1 MKLTAQPQALSPR
14 AALLFVNGFRA
25 LLLLVLFSLSLINGD
40 SGLALIEGGPHF
52 YLWSSVY
59 LLLIGIWYLLR
70 EGSLGDT
77 LQLTLAIAADIAMMV
92 WLMAMNDGVRGGF
105 GLLLLPYLAAA
116 GLLSTGRYALFY
128 ASIAT
133 LMLLSYAGF
142 ERLLGN
148 ASQADLSFSAL
159 LSAAG
164 FITAIATWQL
174 GRLARASEALAAQ
187 RGGEIANLNHLNEL
201 ILQSQRDAVAVLDEA
216 GHLHQFNRQAERYF
230 SQLQRGQ
237 LMPEL
242 LPLVQRWRDN
252 GYPALSTFVQHN
264 VRGRQLVGRLV
275 PVPVPDGQL
284 RGVVLFMRDM
294 ADMAEEAKRV
304 KLAAL
309 GRLTANIAHEI
320 RNPLSAISHAGDL
333 LAEDETD
340 PARQRLLRIV
350 QDNARRINGMVE
362 DVLTLGRRDRVK
374 TETIDLPSFIAQLLE
389 QFALVQPQAA
399 GAIACQLPDPC
410 KLAFDRGHLAQ
421 VLSNLLANAWR
432 HGSQGRGSV
441 RLEAGT
447 AEHHLILRVIDDGP
461 GVPEAEQSRLFEPF
475 FTTESTGSGLGLYI
489 ARELAEANDA
499 RLEYTPPGG
508 VFRLI
513 CRLAHD

>member
-25 LLLLVLFSLSLINGD
+25 LLLLVLFSLSLVRGD
-40 SGLALIEGGPHF
+40 SGQPLINGGPHF
-52 YLWSSVY
+52 YLWSGVY
-59 LLLIGIWYLLR
+59 LLLIGGWYALR
-70 EGSLGDT
+70 RSSLGDT

-128 ASIAT
+128 AAIAT
-133 LMLLSYAGF
+133 LMLLGYAGWG
-142 ERLLGN
+142 RLQGD
-148 ASQADLSFSAL
+148 ASAVDLSFSAL

-164 FITAIATWQL
+164 FVTAIATWQL

-201 ILQSQRDAVAVLDEA
+201 ILQSQRDAVVVLDED
-216 GHLHQFNRQAERYF
+216 GHLRQYNLQAERYF
-230 SQLQRGQ
+230 SRLQRGQ
-237 LMPEL
+237 LLPEL
-242 LPLVQRWRDN
+242 VPLVQRWRQN
-252 GYPALSTFVQHN
+252 GYPALSTFVQQN

-275 PVPVPDGQL
+275 PVPVPEGQL

-333 LAEDETD
+333 LAEDEAD

-374 TETIDLPSFIAQLLE
+374 TETIELRAFVAQQLE
-389 QFALVQPQAA
+389 QFALVQPQSA
-399 GAIACQLPDPC
+399 GAIACQLPEQC
-410 KLAFDRGHLAQ
+410 RLSFDRGHLAQ
-421 VLSNLLANAWR
+421 VFGNLLANAWR
-432 HGSQGRGSV
+432 HCSQRQGAV
-441 RLEAGT
+441 RIEAGS
-447 AEHHLILRVIDDGP
+447 AENHLILRVIDDGP

-475 FTTESTGSGLGLYI
+475 FTTESAGSGLGLYI